1 MSRSEG
7 SNDSATTQI
16 VHAVYENGVFHPRG
30 PVALP
35 EGSEV
40 EFEPR
45 LIAKETIQR
54 HRERVHALLA
64 RSIVTGEPDMAER
77 HDEPLP

>member
-1 MSRSEG
+1 M
-7 SNDSATTQI
+7 NV
-16 VHAVYENGVFHPRG
+16 VHAVFENGVFRPRER
-30 PVALP
+30 VELP

-45 LIAKETIQR
+45 LVAETMSKR
-54 HRERVHALLA
+54 HRERVHALL
-64 RSIVTGEPDMAER
+64 SQTIETGETDMAER